1 MLSELHCARQW
12 SHASSHP
19 SLQRWSLFPCSLNP
33 YWPQDFL
40 WCGELS
46 RGIFVQVPTWGF
58 YFGSEIAFPT
68 AQPILLDLGSTNFIC
83 KEPNMLVGER
93 KLKVESFE
101 TKNQFSGYFIP
112 LRIALKVVEW
122 CFDTD
127 FCIVPKISQSIR
139 LCPSI
144 MFSDEQCFRILSPL
158 PALLFTQREKTHW
171 IHHLTENWDYAWI
184 YAHKLIES
192 T

>member
-33 YWPQDFL
+33 YWPCDFL

-83 KEPNMLVGER
+83 KEPNMLAGET

-101 TKNQFSGYFIP
+101 TKSIFWLFYSTSYRFLKSSGVWFWHRF
-112 LRIALKVVEW
+112 LH
-122 CFDTD
+122 CS
-127 FCIVPKISQSIR
+127 PKICPIR

-144 MFSDEQCFRILSPL
+144 MFLDEQCFRILSP
-158 PALLFTQREKTHW
+158 
-171 IHHLTENWDYAWI
+171 
-184 YAHKLIES
+184 
-192 T
+192 